1 MTIKSKASGARFSNY
16 FRKSRVALSY
26 VEQNVFTLPNF
37 FAHFF
42 TPERLKDELIFVLQV
57 PNMTTFCQ
65 LKVPFKGVVKY
76 LLSKVSRCLI

>member
-65 LKVPFKGVVKY
+65 LKVPFKGG
-76 LLSKVSRCLI
+76 R